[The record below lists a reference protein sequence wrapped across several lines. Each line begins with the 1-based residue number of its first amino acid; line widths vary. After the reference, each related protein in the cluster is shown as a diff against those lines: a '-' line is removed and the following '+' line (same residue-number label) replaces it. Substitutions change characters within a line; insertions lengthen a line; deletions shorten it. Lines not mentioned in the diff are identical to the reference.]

1 MEEFKKIYQAKYV
14 LRYDL
19 DQKAYAQT
27 YQTRNKIIYGWQ
39 LQALDNLNSAASG
52 SGNILYLKTGS

>member
-1 MEEFKKIYQAKYV
+1 M